1 LKRSQGLEDPRG
13 DVQEKDGSDEDES
26 EDDDDVRVAVL
37 RRYDCRVKLSRL
49 SGREEEEDRK

>member
-1 LKRSQGLEDPRG
+1 M
-13 DVQEKDGSDEDES
+13 QEKDRSDEDEG

-49 SGREEEEDRK
+49 SGREEEGDRK